1 MSSFESN
8 VTALFAS
15 LRSLTQESAYGATL
29 DRVLDMQ
36 EQLSELTSA
45 RKLDAR
51 EIREAEVEI
60 RELEKEVGQQKDQ
73 IASLSTTL
81 QERESELAN
90 IKVQLEGERTESRDA
105 FSVVTTELEEKTRRL
120 EELESYT
127 SKLRSVS
134 SSSVYVLPMPR
145 RSH

>member
-15 LRSLTQESAYGATL
+15 LRSLTQESAYAATL

-60 RELEKEVGQQKDQ
+60 RKLEKEVGQQKDQ

-145 RSH
+145 RSR